1 MINLPMA
8 ALTFFLCLGTALP
21 IVAEEENENPR
32 HLKRERGERRHKDK
46 RGKKPSCKKHDF
58 KALKVELTEEQRR
71 LVEAFK
77 ERLNEETRGF
87 NQVVL
92 RGILGEIEFVLG
104 HARRERPD
112 RRRDRDNN
120 PPGRRG
126 GPGTNWENPRG
137 PQGGEGASPDRRP
150 QEKDSPDIARLKEL
164 AEKMRARIRWAHEEL
179 RDYRISLHSPAQKEQ
194 HYRFLA
200 AKEDHKKNC
209 PHPPR
214 PRPEKKLRLADVQD
228 YKQYGVF
235 DCPPFGKGGKKRSD
249 SKRP

>member
-1 MINLPMA
+1 MRSMIHFPIA
-8 ALTFFLCLGTALP
+8 ALTFFLCLGAALP

-46 RGKKPSCKKHDF
+46 RGKKPSCGKHDF

-112 RRRDRDNN
+112 RDNN
-120 PPGRRG
+120 PSGRRRG
-126 GPGTNWENPRG
+126 PRG
-137 PQGGEGASPDRRP
+137 ERGEQDTRPDRRP
-150 QEKDSPDIARLKEL
+150 QENDSPDIARLKEL

-214 PRPEKKLRLADVQD
+214 PRPEKRLRLADVQD